1 MESILIRGQ
10 SKSLYLFVAGVSK
23 NVINK
28 KKKIFYFHRELK
40 STPLYVVQLFKS
52 GRLPTF

>member
-10 SKSLYLFVAGVSK
+10 SKSLFVAGVSK

-40 STPLYVVQLFKS
+40 STPLYVVQLLKS